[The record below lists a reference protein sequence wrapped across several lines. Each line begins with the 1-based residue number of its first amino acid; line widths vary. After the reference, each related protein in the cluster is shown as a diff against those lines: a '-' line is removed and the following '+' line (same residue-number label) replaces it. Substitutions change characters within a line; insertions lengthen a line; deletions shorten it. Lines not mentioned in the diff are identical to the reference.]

1 MTCHTPAKRTRA
13 RSWDVFER
21 RFRIRSLDE
30 DNTPLWELS
39 EVRPPDRT
47 DDRYWWTVLDCA
59 NGFYLAAGFHFVNRL
74 CYVRCEVPW
83 SDADALIDYHYD

>member
-39 EVRPPDRT
+39 EVRPPIGLMTATGGPYSIAPTAFTSPPDS
-47 DDRYWWTVLDCA
+47 D
-59 NGFYLAAGFHFVNRL
+59 FVNRL